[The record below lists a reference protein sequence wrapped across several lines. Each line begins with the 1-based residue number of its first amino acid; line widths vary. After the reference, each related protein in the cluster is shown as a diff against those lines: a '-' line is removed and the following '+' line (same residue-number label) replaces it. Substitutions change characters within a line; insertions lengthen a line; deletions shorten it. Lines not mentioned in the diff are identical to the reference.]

1 MESAMSVDA
10 SIATGAAEEIAQ
22 LLLENLQ
29 QLFFVDDRFST
40 RLPVAQLR
48 VCGVLHR
55 SARPM
60 SGLSQELGV
69 SLSAMTQIADR
80 LERAGLVRRVAE
92 RSDRRVKQ
100 LQLTPRGTKM
110 MRAREESRIARI
122 SAALAR
128 LSPEGQCRVRAAL
141 EELAEAARPDGQPA
155 TAAVAAVRPMRE

>member
-1 MESAMSVDA
+1 MTVETNVLA
-10 SIATGAAEEIAQ
+10 GQAEEVAK
-22 LLLENLQ
+22 LLLAILQ
-29 QLFFVDDRFST
+29 QLFFVEDRFSS

-55 SARPM
+55 SARSM
-60 SGLSQELGV
+60 SALSQELGV

-92 RSDRRVKQ
+92 QSDRRVKQ

-110 MRAREESRIARI
+110 MQLREESRIARI

-128 LSPEGQCRVRAAL
+128 VSPEAQCRVRAAL
-141 EELAEAARPDGQPA
+141 EELAQAARPDGQPA
-155 TAAVAAVRPMRE
+155 SRAISGIGAMRG